1 MDNNSAAMETY
12 ACGGCVGWRCALVCS
27 IPFRFI
33 SPPGFERHVR
43 RAVFLFKV
51 ILLALCVLDI
61 HCLFGINLDFAHPL
75 LSVSSCLFV
84 R

>member
-33 SPPGFERHVR
+33 SPPGFERH
-43 RAVFLFKV
+43 LN
-51 ILLALCVLDI
+51 DM
-61 HCLFGINLDFAHPL
+61 
-75 LSVSSCLFV
+75 
-84 R
+84 